1 MQAQALSCPWRLRA
15 PHPIMSEP
23 TLHHLDCPDSAG
35 HHRMAWW
42 QWGAVQAP
50 HVIVCVH
57 GLSRQGRDFDVLAR
71 ALVACAAMQGLGVR
85 VVCPD
90 VVGRGQSAWLQDAM
104 GYQYPTYVAD
114 TLTLLARLHAQ
125 APIATLDWVGTS
137 MGGIIGMLV
146 AGTPGLPLPVAL
158 RRLVLNDVGPTIEWQ
173 AIQRIRDYVGKGPE
187 RFESVEAA
195 AGHLRALSTGF
206 GPISDADWLRL
217 TRPMLQPLP
226 EGGWRLCSD
235 PAIAVP
241 MAGLTAEALAQGDAI
256 LWQAYEQIKAQVL
269 LLRGADSDLLAPATA
284 RRMAAS
290 GPHARLIEFAGVGH
304 APILIADDQVEA
316 VTGFL
321 LPGPGGARP

>member
-1 MQAQALSCPWRLRA
+1 
-15 PHPIMSEP
+15 MSEP

-256 LWQAYEQIKAQVL
+256 LWRAYEQIKAQVL

-304 APILIADDQVEA
+304 APMLIADDQVQA